1 MTQQLFKLDF
11 ISEDFHDSIMKRE
24 AINQTNINEWLAIP
38 HPMSLLAKRS
48 AVAVAVLPEGV
59 DWGDGD
65 LVKFVFLFAIS
76 KEDYEDTEEIYS
88 LLLELMERED
98 IQQAIL
104 QQSDFQNFLKQI
116 KQL

>member
-1 MTQQLFKLDF
+1 
-11 ISEDFHDSIMKRE
+11 MKRE

-38 HPMSLLAKRS
+38 HPMSLLAKQS
-48 AVAVAVLPEGV
+48 AVSVAVIPNGV
-59 DWGDGD
+59 DWGEGD

-88 LLLELMERED
+88 LLLELMEREE

-104 QQSDFQNFLKQI
+104 QNSEYKNFLEHI

>member
-1 MTQQLFKLDF
+1 
-11 ISEDFHDSIMKRE
+11 MKRE

-38 HPMSLLAKRS
+38 HPMSLLAKKS
-48 AVAVAVLPEGV
+48 TIAVAILPGGV

-65 LVKFVFLFAIS
+65 LVKFVFLFAIN
-76 KEDYEDTEEIYS
+76 KENYEDIEEIYS

>member
-1 MTQQLFKLDF
+1 
-11 ISEDFHDSIMKRE
+11 MKRE

-38 HPMSLLAKRS
+38 HPMSLSAKRS
-48 AVAVAVLPEGV
+48 AVSVAVIPNGV
-59 DWGDGD
+59 DWGSGD

-104 QQSDFQNFLKQI
+104 QQSDYQSFLTHI